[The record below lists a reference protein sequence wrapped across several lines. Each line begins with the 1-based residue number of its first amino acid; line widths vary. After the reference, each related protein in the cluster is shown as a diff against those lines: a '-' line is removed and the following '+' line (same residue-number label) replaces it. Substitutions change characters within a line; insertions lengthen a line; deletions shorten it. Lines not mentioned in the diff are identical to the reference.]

1 MPGVVIKYINMAE
14 NKEKLTGSLTT
25 EIVCVTALII
35 CVEDSK

>member
-25 EIVCVTALII
+25 DVSVCNSINYL
-35 CVEDSK
+35 CGRQ

>member
-25 EIVCVTALII
+25 DVII